1 MRKAFLLP
9 LAAVLCFGCSKSEW
23 VEAPSPMA
31 VGQAPD
37 VQTVVLAISNM
48 IGHDVLGCDT
58 YVDYTDG
65 SGQRQTES
73 LNGLSSPEIEILQGT
88 DVAFRVHVWDPQ
100 GGKIYCAVR
109 HENCDEGCPL
119 HPEGKAPW
127 FDDLSAV
134 GQVQRTLVIRNIAES
149 GQYSVWA
156 ALEDFSDG
164 VLGR

>member
-1 MRKAFLLP
+1 MP

-37 VQTVVLAISNM
+37 VQTVVLAISDM
-48 IGHDVLGCDT
+48 IDRDVLGCDT

-65 SGQRQTES
+65 SGQRKTES

-100 GGKIYCAVR
+100 GGKYTARCGMKTATRAARFIR
-109 HENCDEGCPL
+109 
-119 HPEGKAPW
+119 KAKLPG
-127 FDDLSAV
+127 S
-134 GQVQRTLVIRNIAES
+134 TI
-149 GQYSVWA
+149 
-156 ALEDFSDG
+156 
-164 VLGR
+164 